1 MASRPGRNCGRPAC
15 SCSQCV
21 FDARDQYSHGHKPHV
36 ASRAPLPACIMAGGR
51 PDEALS
57 HRHGAWRVSTR
68 AYGCLARSARLAR
81 WFPHRSSRPC
91 RVRFS
96 QRRSGTSANRHCC
109 GARTRRWCR
118 IRRGS
123 SIHHARARRVRDR
136 DNLTRPRRPSVS
148 AAGHAAEHAS
158 AARVWLNSARVWLAR
173 FPLCLI
179 QLAMRIA
186 VGAVFFNSGLLKINS
201 WEFAIKLFQDEY
213 KVPLLDP
220 VWAARLATF
229 NELSFSVLLIVGLA
243 TRIATLPLLG
253 MIAVIQTF
261 VYPQAW
267 TEHLLWASILVFLLT
282 RGPGELS
289 LDSGRTMGSQARAI
303 AHLNSA
309 T

>member
-1 MASRPGRNCGRPAC
+1 M
-15 SCSQCV
+15 
-21 FDARDQYSHGHKPHV
+21 
-36 ASRAPLPACIMAGGR
+36 
-51 PDEALS
+51 
-57 HRHGAWRVSTR
+57 
-68 AYGCLARSARLAR
+68 
-81 WFPHRSSRPC
+81 
-91 RVRFS
+91 
-96 QRRSGTSANRHCC
+96 
-109 GARTRRWCR
+109 
-118 IRRGS
+118 
-123 SIHHARARRVRDR
+123 
-136 DNLTRPRRPSVS
+136 S

-179 QLAMRIA
+179 QLAMRVA

-229 NELSFSVLLIVGLA
+229 NELTFSVLLIVGLA

-289 LDSGRTMGSQARAI
+289 LDYLIERWALKQERLPI
-303 AHLNSA
+303 
-309 T
+309 